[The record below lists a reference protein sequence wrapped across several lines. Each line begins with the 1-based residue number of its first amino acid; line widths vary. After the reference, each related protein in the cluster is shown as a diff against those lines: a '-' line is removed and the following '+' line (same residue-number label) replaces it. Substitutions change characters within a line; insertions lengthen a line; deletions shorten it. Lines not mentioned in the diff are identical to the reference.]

1 MNIPGLELSDIQI
14 KKLDEEDKMVDFAI
28 KCTLINNSE
37 DEDYL
42 EIMIQGLDEDGFEVY
57 MIDFYEKIPIGESK
71 VLTTRGV
78 NVKSKIFNSITS
90 WQLQ

>member
-14 KKLDEEDKMVDFAI
+14 KKLDEEDNMVDFAI
-28 KCTLINNSE
+28 KCKITNNS
-37 DEDYL
+37 DEDDNL

-71 VLTTRGV
+71 VFTTRETY
-78 NVKSKIFNSITS
+78 VKSKIFNSIAS
-90 WQLQ
+90 WQLE